1 MKILELLQQV
11 LRIFKGE
18 KGYYKFLHTKENP
31 TIFKLYT
38 NEDWVEYTG
47 RSTGDLVNEIRSGSE
62 NVCKIVGEG
71 GIKMKTTE
79 LIERVKQLGLETDYF
94 NHEIYINDKE
104 GQTICS
110 IVRNRRFQLD
120 IDYYAVKD
128 ELLRIVVE
136 YSSTPVDER

>member
-1 MKILELLQQV
+1 M
-11 LRIFKGE
+11 
-18 KGYYKFLHTKENP
+18 T
-31 TIFKLYT
+31 
-38 NEDWVEYTG
+38 
-47 RSTGDLVNEIRSGSE
+47 
-62 NVCKIVGEG
+62 
-71 GIKMKTTE
+71 KMKTNE
-79 LIERVKQLGLETDYF
+79 LIKRVKKLGLETDYF

-110 IVRNRRFQLD
+110 IGRNQRFQLD

>member
-1 MKILELLQQV
+1 M
-11 LRIFKGE
+11 
-18 KGYYKFLHTKENP
+18 T
-31 TIFKLYT
+31 
-38 NEDWVEYTG
+38 
-47 RSTGDLVNEIRSGSE
+47 
-62 NVCKIVGEG
+62 
-71 GIKMKTTE
+71 KMKTTE
-79 LIERVKQLGLETDYF
+79 LLERVKRLGLETDYF

-110 IVRNRRFQLD
+110 VVRNRRFQLD